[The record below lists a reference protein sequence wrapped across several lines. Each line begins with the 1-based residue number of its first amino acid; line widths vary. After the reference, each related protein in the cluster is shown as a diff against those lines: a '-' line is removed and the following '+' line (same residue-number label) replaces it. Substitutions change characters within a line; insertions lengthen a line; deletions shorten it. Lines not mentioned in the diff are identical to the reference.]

1 MVMPAPVWFPIIVN
15 TSAPITINAQI
26 AEQIKVLIAIGELQ
40 PGDALPTVTQLAKYL
55 GVNHNTIATVYNYLI
70 ESGYLIAQRG
80 KGTFVA
86 NTQVVENL
94 IIYKQFYNLLS
105 QAFSAAQAIEL
116 SPSEFAGAAYAQA
129 VMLNRHQVAPLK
141 LVFVECLQ
149 HSANVYEA
157 IKLEIKQH
165 LSFLS
170 LEDLMATQP
179 KALKEL
185 LAADLVITTG
195 QHIWEVTQIAA
206 PEQEIIRVDIK
217 PDLQLL
223 TQISSKPRN
232 TVMLLVCQSEAGSE
246 EMKQMLQQAGV
257 SHINFQTLGL
267 ENIKQNRQ
275 LLEQADVVCVSRKVE
290 DYVRQYN
297 PQPDKV
303 MVFNFNLDET
313 NMSVLKA
320 RITAIQLALATA

>member
-1 MVMPAPVWFPIIVN
+1 MVMTAPVWFPIIVN

-26 AEQIKVLIAIGELQ
+26 AEQIKLLIAIGELQ

-129 VMLNRHQVAPLK
+129 VILNRHQVAPLK

-149 HSANVYEA
+149 HSADVYEA
-157 IKLEIKQH
+157 IKLEVKQH
-165 LSFLS
+165 FSFLS
-170 LEDLMATQP
+170 LEDLMASQP

-217 PDLQLL
+217 PDLQLI

-232 TVMLLVCQSEAGSE
+232 TVMLLICQSEAGSE
-246 EMKQMLQQAGV
+246 EMKQMLQEAGV

-303 MVFNFNLDET
+303 MVFNFSLDET

-320 RITAIQLALATA
+320 RISAIQLALATA